1 MKYYVSR
8 SKMKKEKEGCK
19 DKELRARLIEKCEDV
34 TADNLPAI
42 NEYLETGS
50 LGGIHYLAE
59 EKLVKSI
66 KDCLAQKDEPIRQF
80 AIGVIKLVEKYLANE
95 RQRILEADKQ
105 KWASDFEKA
114 YRQYEENKS
123 KNLLNIEERLSL
135 VELCSGICVNDLPA
149 ITEYVM
155 TGNCDALNAKLKAD
169 ALSQLNHY
177 AIYNGNPIPMYFM
190 QEVAKYI
197 QHCFG
202 GSETLS
208 EVSERLSEGLSSIL
222 RAWEDEVEF

>member
-50 LGGIHYLAE
+50 LGAIHYLAE
-59 EKLVKSI
+59 EELVKCI

-80 AIGVIKLVEKYLANE
+80 AIGVIKLVEKYLSDE
-95 RQRILEADKQ
+95 KQRILEADKQ

-114 YRQYEENKS
+114 YRQYEESKS
-123 KNLLNIEERLSL
+123 KNLLTIEERLRL

-155 TGNCDALNAKLKAD
+155 TGNCDALNAKLEAD
-169 ALSQLNHY
+169 ALSQLSHY
-177 AIYNGNPIPMYFM
+177 AIYNGNPMPMYFM
-190 QEVAKYI
+190 QKVAKYI

-208 EVSERLSEGLSSIL
+208 EVSERLSDKLSSIL
-222 RAWEDEVEF
+222 HAYEGEVI